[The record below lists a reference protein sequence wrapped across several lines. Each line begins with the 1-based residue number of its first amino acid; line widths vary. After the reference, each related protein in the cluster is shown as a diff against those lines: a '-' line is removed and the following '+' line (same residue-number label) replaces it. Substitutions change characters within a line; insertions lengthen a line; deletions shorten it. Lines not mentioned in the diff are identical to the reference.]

1 MPVFAQNAARI
12 YIKRVIRLAICA
24 KGKGVQFYLHAEAQI
39 FIRARSLLHS
49 SKTAYFFLLTEGGK
63 GRGRFG
69 FISWSR

>member
-39 FIRARSLLHS
+39 FIRREQERAHSTAAITARSV
-49 SKTAYFFLLTEGGK
+49 FLYVPL
-63 GRGRFG
+63 
-69 FISWSR
+69 S